1 MSDILSKLKAANLAY
16 RAGTPIMSDAEFDAL
31 EDVVRSLPDPKGE
44 IEAFLNSIGA
54 PADSRWV
61 KIRHLR
67 SMTSLNKAQTPAE
80 FDAWKNSVARN
91 QRVVWSEK
99 LDGLSVQAVYKD
111 GVLVTAAKRGD
122 GDEGEDITRNV
133 IRMKGVPRTVPGGY
147 TGTVRAEIILK
158 RSDHWRHFRSY
169 ANPRNAAAGISNR
182 LDGGGCEH
190 LTVIAYHMD
199 GHSTKIGMFEGL
211 KNAGFLVPNYGV
223 LSREGADTL
232 RTNYDRDGLDYDI
245 DGLVFELD
253 DQVAFESLG
262 EVSRR
267 PRGAVAFKFASA
279 VKPTTLKDIVWQ
291 VGKSGRVTPVAI
303 FNPVQMVGAT
313 VERATLHNL
322 NQINTLTNGR
332 GFTVG
337 DSILVSRNNDVIPG
351 VQALVLSA
359 GGAPLSPPKD
369 CPECGTVLVRDGEYI
384 VCRGEECPAQVIGSI
399 RRWVKKIGVL
409 GIGDAVVEALVE
421 AGKINDPAD
430 LYTMTDISGVMVGGA
445 RLGSSAATIMEEL
458 NSKRELPLYV
468 LVGSLGIP
476 LCSRSVCRVIEEA
489 GFDTLEKMRS
499 ATAAQIAAIPGMG
512 LIKAQ
517 SFVSGLAARK
527 CLINRLLLNGITVK
541 VQAQGSLT
549 GQSFC
554 FTGIRDPAL
563 EAAIEA
569 AGGSVKSSVGK
580 GLTFLVAKDPNA
592 SSGKLDKARQQGTR
606 VISLDDARKM
616 V

>member
-1 MSDILSKLKAANLAY
+1 M
-16 RAGTPIMSDAEFDAL
+16 
-31 EDVVRSLPDPKGE
+31 VVTRQ
-44 IEAFLNSIGA
+44 FL
-54 PADSRWV
+54 
-61 KIRHLR
+61 
-67 SMTSLNKAQTPAE
+67 T
-80 FDAWKNSVARN
+80 
-91 QRVVWSEK
+91 
-99 LDGLSVQAVYKD
+99 
-111 GVLVTAAKRGD
+111 
-122 GDEGEDITRNV
+122 
-133 IRMKGVPRTVPGGY
+133 
-147 TGTVRAEIILK
+147 
-158 RSDHWRHFRSY
+158 
-169 ANPRNAAAGISNR
+169 
-182 LDGGGCEH
+182 
-190 LTVIAYHMD
+190 
-199 GHSTKIGMFEGL
+199 
-211 KNAGFLVPNYGV
+211 
-223 LSREGADTL
+223 
-232 RTNYDRDGLDYDI
+232 
-245 DGLVFELD
+245 
-253 DQVAFESLG
+253 
-262 EVSRR
+262 
-267 PRGAVAFKFASA
+267 
-279 VKPTTLKDIVWQ
+279 
-291 VGKSGRVTPVAI
+291 
-303 FNPVQMVGAT
+303 
-313 VERATLHNL
+313 
-322 NQINTLTNGR
+322 
-332 GFTVG
+332 
-337 DSILVSRNNDVIPG
+337 
-351 VQALVLSA
+351 
-359 GGAPLSPPKD
+359 PPKE

-527 CLINRLLLNGITVK
+527 CLIKRLLKNGITVK